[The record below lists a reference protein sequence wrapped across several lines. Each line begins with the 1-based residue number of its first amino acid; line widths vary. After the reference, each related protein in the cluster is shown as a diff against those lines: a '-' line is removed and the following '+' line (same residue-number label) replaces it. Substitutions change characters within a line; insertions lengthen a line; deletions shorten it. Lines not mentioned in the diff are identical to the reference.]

1 MSTNTVRWDVNNQ
14 TWMIKEDRQWRL
26 FDSWASDQ
34 ADLSQASLS
43 LHAGS
48 YLCRWVNLPGVNS
61 RHLNKALP
69 FALEES
75 LIEDIDLY
83 HLVPAGK
90 IGKSNHRVFITNADI
105 LDRLRESCE
114 LHNVQLRE
122 LTAETS
128 QLPGN
133 CIVKD
138 GDEWLI
144 NITGLTE
151 ARVSQANISAYL
163 ELTLNQQPDTGI
175 ESLNLYAESLDDAKL
190 LKTQLETNFPQQI
203 SQIDISVRDL
213 ESVINST
220 EGARAVNL
228 LTGEFRA
235 IEIKEKKPAAWWKP
249 LAAIAAV
256 WCIFMLTDQALTT
269 RQYESQQAEVHKQ
282 TLALYKRL
290 FPGERIR
297 SLERSIKSKL
307 KGGST
312 TTESGF
318 LTLIHQSTKVLNS
331 GHSNNITWQSF
342 KFNDR
347 QSLLLVD
354 LNATS
359 IAQLQAYKGDLE
371 KAGLSVEIASASNEE
386 KSVKGRL
393 KIGGAS

>member
-1 MSTNTVRWDVNNQ
+1 
-14 TWMIKEDRQWRL
+14 
-26 FDSWASDQ
+26 
-34 ADLSQASLS
+34 
-43 LHAGS
+43 
-48 YLCRWVNLPGVNS
+48 
-61 RHLNKALP
+61 
-69 FALEES
+69 
-75 LIEDIDLY
+75 
-83 HLVPAGK
+83 
-90 IGKSNHRVFITNADI
+90 
-105 LDRLRESCE
+105 
-114 LHNVQLRE
+114 
-122 LTAETS
+122 
-128 QLPGN
+128 
-133 CIVKD
+133 
-138 GDEWLI
+138 
-144 NITGLTE
+144 
-151 ARVSQANISAYL
+151 
-163 ELTLNQQPDTGI
+163 
-175 ESLNLYAESLDDAKL
+175 
-190 LKTQLETNFPQQI
+190 
-203 SQIDISVRDL
+203 
-213 ESVINST
+213 
-220 EGARAVNL
+220 
-228 LTGEFRA
+228 
-235 IEIKEKKPAAWWKP
+235 
-249 LAAIAAV
+249 
-256 WCIFMLTDQALTT
+256 MLTDQALTT